1 MLDIVFVEVKD
12 FLLELQKNYLGSLE
26 EKGRDVSVGLS
37 GPKVLEDIWHFL
49 VTQEIVLLVFFL
61 FFCFLF
67 SAQTYCEFKPL
78 FFVLVF
84 YFHSINPPLSAG
96 GDISISPPLPLTFS
110 PKF

>member
-49 VTQEIVLLVFFL
+49 VTQEIVLLVVFFV
-61 FFCFLF
+61 FLF
-67 SAQTYCEFKPL
+67 SFQCTNIL
-78 FFVLVF
+78 
-84 YFHSINPPLSAG
+84 
-96 GDISISPPLPLTFS
+96 
-110 PKF
+110 

>member
-49 VTQEIVLLVFFL
+49 VTQEIVLLVFF
-61 FFCFLF
+61 FCFFVFF
-67 SAQTYCEFKPL
+67 SVHKHTVNSSRCFSFWYFTSTVSTPL
-78 FFVLVF
+78 YLVVEI
-84 YFHSINPPLSAG
+84 SVSAPLY
-96 GDISISPPLPLTFS
+96 L
-110 PKF
+110 